1 MESLDSLSNFNFPLD
16 QKSDS
21 GQMSS
26 GIRQKRLLQMPLTSL
41 EDLGPSIQAMELS
54 MAPRSTLKFMM
65 LYVVN
70 ISVVLSNVISNFQSD
85 LIFNIKLRVQ
95 LKSKHTLQNT
105 KQLFQSKPFSIK
117 FSKQTTWTIKISLG
131 TSTV

>member
-1 MESLDSLSNFNFPLD
+1 
-16 QKSDS
+16 
-21 GQMSS
+21 
-26 GIRQKRLLQMPLTSL
+26 
-41 EDLGPSIQAMELS
+41 
-54 MAPRSTLKFMM
+54 MM

-105 KQLFQSKPFSIK
+105 KQLFKSKPFSIR
-117 FSKQTTWTIKISLG
+117 FSKQTTWTTKISLG